1 MGDMPV
7 TLKGTAE
14 GIRLKPV
21 AAAWDDVLRALQ
33 VALQEAEAFFRGG
46 RVILEMGE
54 RELSKSELVTLRT
67 ILDQF
72 DMELWAVL
80 SDNDSTIRTARA
92 YGLRTRLPRS
102 APQADPEA
110 ASAPPGANALL
121 VERTLRSGQSLS
133 FPGHVTLLGD
143 INPGGEVIAGGNVVV
158 WGKVRGVIHAGALG
172 DESACI
178 CALELAPSQLRIAGH
193 ISRAPDD
200 RRRKARP
207 EIARISDD
215 HIIAEPWT

>member
-21 AAAWDDVLRALQ
+21 AALWDDVLRALQ
-33 VALQEAEAFFRGG
+33 VALQDAEAFFRGG

-67 ILDQF
+67 ILDQY

-80 SDNDSTIRTARA
+80 SDNDITIRTARA
-92 YGLRTRLPRS
+92 YGIRTRLPRS
-102 APQADPEA
+102 TKAVPETS
-110 ASAPPGANALL
+110 SAPPGANALL

-133 FPGHVTLLGD
+133 FPGHITLLGD
-143 INPGGEVIAGGNVVV
+143 INPGGEVIAGGNVIV

-193 ISRAPDD
+193 INRAPDD

-207 EIARISDD
+207 EIARIIDG